1 MKKVLSVLLAT
12 LMFLTLLMPL
22 SVFAENGPAPIDWEE
37 WANVDTESLD
47 MTDLDVSFVTVI
59 DYENEEM
66 SYLYPDEIAA
76 EAPVT
81 VKGISYDKAT
91 NTLTLNNVR
100 LPYAG
105 IGIAAMGDDFKIK
118 LIGYNEL
125 GTLGTASLSWGC
137 STTLVG
143 DGELVVNKKL
153 AFSEA
158 LNLDFTG
165 VENGFFKASKS
176 VALKLCGIGEQEYS
190 ASYPSVVI
198 TGAPEK
204 ELEDV
209 LILEGRVKENITCET
224 LEYVENIYEQEE
236 FYCLSGFFAT
246 DFFKRKSDGKLFVG
260 KRIVE
265 GHYATDYF
273 TLYSLE
279 YDEFLDV
286 YIVRRESGLE
296 RIIPSKSGFQSCE
309 SIDSSKLAFCPN
321 QRKMMNIGYTE
332 NGEKCVF
339 FESYYYE
346 EMPDMGKE
354 TFAYPIV
361 DHPEFGM
368 TVLGYIKDN
377 GEFTVSEK
385 TFIRSRNYYSH
396 TSYNSTIT
404 MNNGGSVLP
413 DKVTLKKA
421 ENAYGGVNVTWNA
434 VSGADSYA
442 VYRSQYSNGKWS
454 KWSSV
459 GNSTTTSYLDKTAK
473 NGVKYKYT
481 VRAKNIVG
489 IGSYDAKGVI
499 TTYIAAPTVKIAN
512 ASNGIKVS
520 WSKVSGATGYT
531 VYRSQYSGGKWSGW
545 KNMGTAKSDKSSW
558 TDKSVKT
565 GVQYKYTVRTVKN
578 KLMSSYKGTG
588 GLVFLSIPTVKIA
601 NDANGVKV
609 SWSKVTGATGY
620 TVYRSEYVNGK
631 WSSWKNMGTA
641 KASKSSWVDKS
652 AKSGVQY
659 KYTVRAINGSSASA
673 YKESAKLL
681 YLAQPTTKIANA
693 SNGIKVS
700 WTKSSGAKGYTVY
713 RSEYVNGKWSGW
725 KNMGT
730 AKADKTSWT
739 DKSVKNGVQYKYTV
753 RAVNGKVM
761 STYKATAGL
770 VRLGQPAVKVAL
782 NENSVKVSW
791 NKISGAKSYTVYR
804 AELVDGKWS
813 SWTNISSQTA
823 VSFTDSAVTEGATYR
838 YTVRAVNGKSLS
850 SYVASANVSIPVP
863 QEDVVAD
870 GIFVTPTGS
879 RYHFDKDCGGENST
893 PTTLE
898 EATRLGYTP
907 CQKCAQQ

>member
-1 MKKVLSVLLAT
+1 MKKILSVLLAT
-12 LMFLTLLMPL
+12 LMFLTLLMPI
-22 SVFAENGPAPIDWEE
+22 SVFAQNGPYPTDWENMTE
-37 WANVDTESLD
+37 EELENVETVATISLVD
-47 MTDLDVSFVTVI
+47 IETF
-59 DYENEEM
+59 EM
-66 SYLYPDEIAA
+66 GYVYPEMMA
-76 EAPVT
+76 EVMPVT
-81 VKGISYDKAT
+81 TTGISYDLKT
-91 NTLTLNNVR
+91 NTLTLNNFKSDMT
-100 LPYAG
+100 LM
-105 IGIAAMGDDFKIK
+105 ITDMGDDFKIK
-118 LIGYNEL
+118 LVGYNEVGFIGSVAL
-125 GTLGTASLSWGC
+125 AWG
-137 STTLVG
+137 SSVTITGSGV
-143 DGELVVNKKL
+143 LVVNKNKTYPS
-153 AFSEA
+153 AVAVDVSG
-158 LNLDFTG
+158 TG
-165 VENGFFKASKS
+165 YGFFKTEKNAAVKLIGNIDTELGEAEPTIYVSGTKEADTSKVIMLNGDVKVTEASKKES
-176 VALKLCGIGEQEYS
+176 YDVVNYVQTEVLWVDKYLGYGDFYTTEKEGYSGKLYIGEESYDENGLYYMYEVIYDEELQNYVALYVEELENISLKDYGFTKVSGDTTVPATILEIDFEPIEMDTCIDENDKVCVFLDYSVEEAGGEIEVYEIVEHSKYGKLALIHNPKDTY
-190 ASYPSVVI
+190 
-198 TGAPEK
+198 K
-204 ELEDV
+204 EL
-209 LILEGRVKENITCET
+209 K
-224 LEYVENIYEQEE
+224 VE
-236 FYCLSGFFAT
+236 S
-246 DFFKRKSDGKLFVG
+246 
-260 KRIVE
+260 
-265 GHYATDYF
+265 
-273 TLYSLE
+273 
-279 YDEFLDV
+279 
-286 YIVRRESGLE
+286 
-296 RIIPSKSGFQSCE
+296 
-309 SIDSSKLAFCPN
+309 
-321 QRKMMNIGYTE
+321 
-332 NGEKCVF
+332 
-339 FESYYYE
+339 
-346 EMPDMGKE
+346 
-354 TFAYPIV
+354 
-361 DHPEFGM
+361 
-368 TVLGYIKDN
+368 
-377 GEFTVSEK
+377 SEK
-385 TFIRSRNYYSH
+385 
-396 TSYNSTIT
+396 SYDHYNESKTIT
-404 MNNGGSVLP
+404 TNKIVTNAPG
-413 DKVTLKKA
+413 KVTLKKA

-489 IGSYDAKGVI
+489 LGSYDAKGVI

-620 TVYRSEYVNGK
+620 TVYRSEYANGK

-770 VRLGQPAVKVAL
+770 VRLQQPAVKVAL

-850 SYVASANVSIPVP
+850 SYVASTNVSIPVP